1 MSYTTKKTREQDAHG
16 SAGRMMVRSLALAGA
31 MGFGLSGVMALSGCN
46 TTKGMGE
53 DIESLG
59 DSISDEADD
68 AKN

>member
-1 MSYTTKKTREQDAHG
+1 MSYTTEQTQDQG
-16 SAGRMMVRSLALAGA
+16 TAGRNGRVMVRSLVLAGA
-31 MGFGLSGVMALSGCN
+31 IGLGLSGAVALSGCN

>member
-1 MSYTTKKTREQDAHG
+1 MSATNTQISETSTRHRIAAMTASVLLAAAG
-16 SAGRMMVRSLALAGA
+16 SASI
-31 MGFGLSGVMALSGCN
+31 MALPGCN

-53 DIESLG
+53 DIEAVG